1 MCIYFVSLKQHI
13 EYVTAE
19 DDLIV
24 IDEDGDDDM
33 EALVRRSKIRMR
45 VGVKNPS
52 FFRVKSYKEQEEE
65 NGKDEYRAMLNTFL
79 LVSCGGGWMGGLL
92 LQLM

>member
-1 MCIYFVSLKQHI
+1 
-13 EYVTAE
+13 
-19 DDLIV
+19 
-24 IDEDGDDDM
+24 
-33 EALVRRSKIRMR
+33 MR
-45 VGVKNPS
+45 VGVKNPI
-52 FFRVKSYKEQEEE
+52 FFMVKSYKEQEEE